1 MTLHLSSDSA
11 EQPLSRGAIRTPP
24 LRSLHTFAVAAQL
37 GSFKQAA
44 ESLCITPQ
52 AVSLQIR
59 NLEQQLQLELFIRHP
74 SGIELSPAGEQ
85 LLDYVQRGI
94 GVIERGIREVKEQQ
108 QKTRLR
114 ISASPWFA
122 VHCLLPRLP
131 EFEQA
136 HPELDV
142 DIATSVPFPDFA
154 AQRLDIAVQWGFGQW
169 PFSHKQLL
177 LTDDKLLVCAPG
189 LPEQIPLRQQND
201 LTLHRL
207 LCTPLSVELWRKL
220 LNTLGVDALVE
231 RQTLPLDSHA
241 GLVEAAIRGLG
252 VALISVPDARQ
263 AIDNGQLVAPL
274 GDRPISELNPALMPG
289 YWLVLREGAEDNPAV
304 DCFLSW
310 MHDWLDHHPRAARA
324 SLSWS

>member
-1 MTLHLSSDSA
+1 MNQPDKTSSPVPDRPVLRS
-11 EQPLSRGAIRTPP
+11 PP
-24 LRSLHTFAVAAQL
+24 LRSLHTFAIAASL

-44 ESLCITPQ
+44 QTLCITPQ
-52 AVSLQIR
+52 AVSLQMR
-59 NLEQQLQLELFIRHP
+59 NLEEQLQLELFVRHA
-74 SGIELSPAGEQ
+74 SGVELSPAGEQ

-94 GVIERGIREVKEQQ
+94 GVIERGIQEVREQQ
-108 QKTRLR
+108 QKTRLT

-142 DIATSVPFPDFA
+142 RISTSVPFPDMA
-154 AQRLDIAVQWGFGQW
+154 GHRLDLAIQWGFGQW
-169 PFSHKQLL
+169 PFSHKKLL

-189 LPEQIPLRQQND
+189 LQTQAPLQHEDD
-201 LTLHRL
+201 LTQHRL
-207 LCTPLSVELWRKL
+207 LCTPLSVELWRRL

-241 GLVEAAIRGLG
+241 GLLEAAIRGLG
-252 VALISVPDARQ
+252 VALISVPDAQ
-263 AIDNGQLVAPL
+263 KAIAAGQLQAPL

-289 YWLVLREGAEDNPAV
+289 YWLVLREGAEEHRAV
-304 DCFLSW
+304 TSFLDW
-310 MHDWLDHHPRAARA
+310 MHSWLDQHPRAARA